1 MDIIQE
7 CMQMTAYGGEAK
19 SLAMLA
25 IKQAR
30 EGDVRQAEESLS
42 KSEEALR
49 KSHDAHTKL
58 LSNDAENEGLQV
70 SLFMVH
76 AADHLTSAEII
87 HDLAGEFIYLH
98 KNQQKEVG

>member
-7 CMQMTAYGGEAK
+7 CMQMTSYGGEAK

-30 EGDVRQAEESLS
+30 EGDFVLAEESLS
-42 KSEEALR
+42 KAEEAIQ
-49 KSHDAHTKL
+49 KSHRAHTEL
-58 LSNDAENEGLQV
+58 LRNDAENEGMQV

-87 HDLAGEFIYLH
+87 RDLAGEFIYLH
-98 KNQQKEVG
+98 KNQKKEAE